1 MFLSLPLLIRISGLF
16 FFFLRHFPSELVPHH
31 GASVAYSFCKN
42 IMTRNIIMMCLFF
55 HFRDKMA
62 ADQQNKNLL
71 TQCRAIEFVSHETVS
86 AWRQVNIRE
95 WWWWRHHLFYFT
107 HFTINGRDRQLSQN
121 NSRFFFLL
129 LKFFFSFK
137 LRALLLK
144 SGSNEIITGVIWS
157 NKKKKKM
164 IFFFFFQNQILRR
177 IIRLETKI
185 ENWSYLKVER
195 NRCARDSFPR
205 GSWNFFFVSSRCPA
219 GYTRLSSAIMSTRE

>member
-157 NKKKKKM
+157 KKNKKKM
-164 IFFFFFQNQILRR
+164 IFFFFFKIKFYGELFAWKQKL
-177 IIRLETKI
+177 KI
-185 ENWSYLKVER
+185 EV
-195 NRCARDSFPR
+195 
-205 GSWNFFFVSSRCPA
+205 
-219 GYTRLSSAIMSTRE
+219 I